1 MSQNLNIRWLIIL
14 GAILISCYFI
24 KPTYDFYSIKNDPDL
39 SDIDIDYLKED
50 ALKLGL
56 DLQGGL
62 YIILELDY
70 ATYLL
75 NQANTKLTANQKN
88 NLSQLIIESLNVKN
102 NNDILDH
109 FLNTSIKRN
118 INLKEYYSQLMR
130 HEIANNNNDII
141 LILKEKRLESMNN
154 ILEIMRN
161 RVESHNQ
168 YGVGEPSI
176 QKLGDDR
183 LVIELAGVTDVAN
196 AREYVQRT
204 AEFKLTLVEDIDLFK
219 ELIFKI
225 DDYVNSPSIQ
235 LQTTLIPLPS
245 GMLALEKDYQA
256 INDIIFKSEPILSNK
271 YNLLWDNKSFMGQ
284 DGNIFRQLYLVSSK
298 PAISGGQVKDPKAI
312 ISGVGNEDAGSWVV
326 NLDMTTE
333 GKIKWGR
340 FTGNNIG
347 ERVAIVLDNKVF
359 MAPSIQ
365 SKISSGGTR
374 ITGFANKQEA
384 EDIAS
389 VLKAGELPAPINVV
403 QINYI
408 GPSLGNDS
416 ITSGSYAMILGLMVI
431 FLFMIIYYKLSGLI
445 ASLALSLNII
455 LVCAILVTMD
465 AILTLPGIAGLL
477 LTVGMAVDA
486 NIIIFERIREE
497 IKIGNNA
504 RSSIINGYNRAFIT
518 ILDAN
523 VTTLITAFVLSFIG
537 SGPIKGFATT
547 LSVGILCS
555 MFTAIFFT
563 KTIFL
568 SLTNFFKNKKLSI

>member
-1 MSQNLNIRWLIIL
+1 VSQNLNIRWLIIL

>member
-130 HEIANNNNDII
+130 HEIAKNNNDII